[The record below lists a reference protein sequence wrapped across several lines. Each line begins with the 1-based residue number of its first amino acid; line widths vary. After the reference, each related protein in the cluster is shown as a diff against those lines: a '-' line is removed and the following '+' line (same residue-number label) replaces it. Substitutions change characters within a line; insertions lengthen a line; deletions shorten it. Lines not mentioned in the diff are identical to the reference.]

1 MVETLRQDY
10 KCDIVI
16 ALTHMM
22 GYNDTKLA
30 KSVKGIDL
38 ILGGH
43 DHTIRSEQI
52 NSVPVIKS
60 GTNFKH
66 FSVISIQKEKG
77 ACKFHNEKYGVE
89 V

>member
-1 MVETLRQDY
+1 MVDTLRKDHG
-10 KCDIVI
+10 CDFII

-43 DHTIRSEQI
+43 DHTIRS
-52 NSVPVIKS
+52 
-60 GTNFKH
+60 
-66 FSVISIQKEKG
+66 
-77 ACKFHNEKYGVE
+77 
-89 V
+89 

>member
-1 MVETLRQDY
+1 
-10 KCDIVI
+10 
-16 ALTHMM
+16 MM

-30 KSVKGIDL
+30 KAVKGIDL

-52 NSVPVIKS
+52 NQVPVIKS

-66 FSVISIQKEKG
+66 LSVISIKK
-77 ACKFHNEKYGVE
+77 
-89 V
+89 